1 MTGRRWQRASRRTP
15 APSTRACRPAVGYQA
30 IEDTCRATLTP
41 LTASQHLIGNV
52 TVTLDGDAADCVS
65 YLQAQHV
72 KTGTPGGDNFIIAGR
87 YRDRFVRTDEGWR
100 IQERRLD
107 GMWTA
112 GNPAVL
118 ESRAADQVLRAAL
131 RIHRPVGRHPG
142 CRATSGCC
150 RSRSGLGDDLEHH
163 PAR

>member
-1 MTGRRWQRASRRTP
+1 VSDLAELLDKQAITETCYRYGIALDSRDWATLATCFTPDAGAFYTGLPP
-15 APSTRACRPAVGYQA
+15 ALGYQA

-52 TVTLDGDAADCVS
+52 TVTLNGDAAECVS

-72 KTGTPGGDNFIIAGR
+72 KTGTPGGDNFTIAGR

-100 IQERRLD
+100 MQERHLD
-107 GMWTA
+107 IMWTA

-118 ESRAADQVLRAAL
+118 E
-131 RIHRPVGRHPG
+131 
-142 CRATSGCC
+142 T
-150 RSRSGLGDDLEHH
+150 
-163 PAR
+163 

>member
-1 MTGRRWQRASRRTP
+1 VSDLTALVDKQEITETCYRYGIALDSRDWAGLARCFTPDARAYYTGLPP
-15 APSTRACRPAVGYQA
+15 AESYRA

-41 LTASQHLIGNV
+41 LTGSQHLIGNV
-52 TVTLDGDAADCVS
+52 TVTLEGDSANCIC

-100 IQERRLD
+100 IQERHLD
-107 GMWTA
+107 IVWTA

-118 ESRAADQVLRAAL
+118 
-131 RIHRPVGRHPG
+131 
-142 CRATSGCC
+142 
-150 RSRSGLGDDLEHH
+150 GL
-163 PAR
+163 